1 MSETILQR
9 LNNLESEIIE
19 LKLQNNCEFK
29 HSEKRKRL
37 NEIIGT
43 ENIQIELDKI
53 KTVVGMQ

>member
-9 LNNLESEIIE
+9 LSNIESEIIE
-19 LKLQNNCEFK
+19 LKLQKDCQFK

-37 NEIIGT
+37 NGIIGT
-43 ENIQIELDKI
+43 DYIQIELDKI

>member
-9 LNNLESEIIE
+9 LSNIESEIIE
-19 LKLQNNCEFK
+19 LKLQKDCQFK

-43 ENIQIELDKI
+43 DNIQIELDKI